1 MLLVMLLLV
10 VLGLPLMV
18 MGQLIQS
25 RGMGPATRG
34 MQPGGQIGGSIV
46 NENDSPLANV
56 SVDVY
61 LVGEQVSSEP
71 ATRTTTS
78 GDGSFLATVPKVD
91 GCYLLKVGGGDWR
104 LETREYSF
112 LDNTGESVEEPLPL
126 SFELHHGC
134 TLQVS
139 IKRSPG
145 RPVHGGKA
153 ELQGTWRPSSLLN
166 LVPLRVVRRE
176 TFTGGELRID
186 GLPPLTGTVHVE
198 FGEGDELEFAVELDE
213 EGDTQRLEFV
223 LGQ

>member
-34 MQPGGQIGGSIV
+34 MQPGGQIGGV
-46 NENDSPLANV
+46 LLNEDERPLA
-56 SVDVY
+56 DVTVEIF
-61 LVGEQVSSEP
+61 LVGEQVSAEP

-78 GDGSFLATVPKVD
+78 GDGSYLASVPKVE
-91 GCYLLKVGGGDWR
+91 GCYLIKVGGGNWR

-112 LDNTGESVEEPLPL
+112 LDVSGDAIEETIPVN
-126 SFELHHGC
+126 FELHAGC
-134 TLQVS
+134 TLLAS
-139 IKRSPG
+139 ILRTPG

-186 GLPPLTGTVHVE
+186 GLPPLKGTVRVE
-198 FGEGDELEFAVELDE
+198 FGEGDELEFAVDLAE

-223 LGQ
+223 LGR